1 FREDLY
7 YRLNVVQVRIPPLRE
22 RREDIPLLLSQFIE
36 RYGRRYGRSAADV
49 PPEVVQ
55 RFLSYDWPGNVRE
68 LENLVRRLMV
78 LRDPSYVYAEMR
90 PRRGGGGP
98 AAPRAPRVRGAGVGA
113 GRGPA
118 RRPRAA
124 AGGAVGGGGGPA
136 GGPPGRPAAAALHAD
151 ADFDAVGPRRRPAA
165 GAHHR

>member
-22 RREDIPLLLSQFIE
+22 RREDIPILLAQFIE
-36 RYGRRYGRSAADV
+36 RYGRRYGRSASDV

-55 RFLSYDWPGNVRE
+55 RFLAYDWPGNVRE

-90 PRRGGGGP
+90 PRS
-98 AAPRAPRVRGAGVGA
+98 AE
-113 GRGPA
+113 
-118 RRPRAA
+118 
-124 AGGAVGGGGGPA
+124 
-136 GGPPGRPAAAALHAD
+136 GPPPPAEPVD
-151 ADFDAVGPRRRPAA
+151 APLPPLVV
-165 GAHHR
+165 